1 MDEVTLLDIDPRV
14 EPDPTF
20 PGAHGIYLIL
30 SREPDPAWQQEFDRQ
45 WKAAPHGL
53 KRRMTVVEDRIRV
66 TVGGRDHLAEIMAFA
81 SELVDKTNRAWRQ
94 ALQGEGGPSAEPAG

>member
-1 MDEVTLLDIDPRV
+1 MDDVIVVDVDPRV

-30 SREPDPAWQQEFDRQ
+30 SREPDPAWQREFDRQ
-45 WKAAPHGL
+45 WKAAPHGV

-66 TVGGRDHLAEIMAFA
+66 TIGGRDHLLEIMAFA
-81 SELVDKTNRAWRQ
+81 TELVEKTNRARRE
-94 ALQGEGGPSAEPAG
+94 AAQGDDDRP